1 MDVLQSRNKVH
12 CKNNKILQKK
22 KKKKK
27 KTTTKVGNRN
37 DLGII

>member
-1 MDVLQSRNKVH
+1 MYFNQEIKFIV
-12 CKNNKILQKK
+12 KIIKFF

>member
-12 CKNNKILQKK
+12 CNNYKILQ
-22 KKKKK
+22 KKK

>member
-22 KKKKK
+22 KKT
-27 KTTTKVGNRN
+27 TTTKVGNRN